1 MDVRD
6 LEKLVA
12 QGEGMSLEFK
22 RCGGDKIERDVF
34 ETVCSFANRQGGAI
48 LLGVTDDGDIPGVD
62 ASLAAQLERNLVNVA
77 SNPKL
82 FNPSPTVE
90 AERINVGD
98 GRVVIRVWV
107 PMGPETYRFKGEVFD
122 RVADVDGR
130 LTSDVQISGLAI
142 RKRGLYS
149 ERRVYPWITKSDL
162 RLDLLQR
169 VRELV
174 AMAHSGSH
182 PWAGMDDD
190 ELLRAS
196 RLWSR
201 DAETGERGFTLAA
214 ALLVGSDDL
223 IFDVAPAYRTEALL
237 RRIDVDRYDDR
248 VTVQTN
254 LIDAYDQLVAFGEKW
269 LPDSFALDGVQR
281 VSPRSV
287 IVRELVSNTL
297 MHREYS
303 SPYMA
308 KLEIGRGYLSTRNA
322 SRSAYAHPVTLDN
335 LDPTPK
341 NPVIASF
348 FSQIGRSERLGSGTR
363 KLYKYSRLYAGA
375 DPKLTDGDFFEAMVP
390 VPDAMPM
397 LPDKAGRAETP
408 GRARRERELDE
419 IVALVSRVG
428 KASSSEIS
436 SELGIQ
442 ARTLTR
448 RLNELV
454 EGGVIVRDGKGP
466 MTRYRLPQ

>member
-1 MDVRD
+1 M
-6 LEKLVA
+6 
-12 QGEGMSLEFK
+12 
-22 RCGGDKIERDVF
+22 
-34 ETVCSFANRQGGAI
+34 
-48 LLGVTDDGDIPGVD
+48 
-62 ASLAAQLERNLVNVA
+62 
-77 SNPKL
+77 
-82 FNPSPTVE
+82 
-90 AERINVGD
+90 
-98 GRVVIRVWV
+98 
-107 PMGPETYRFKGEVFD
+107 
-122 RVADVDGR
+122 
-130 LTSDVQISGLAI
+130 
-142 RKRGLYS
+142 
-149 ERRVYPWITKSDL
+149 
-162 RLDLLQR
+162 
-169 VRELV
+169 
-174 AMAHSGSH
+174 
-182 PWAGMDDD
+182 
-190 ELLRAS
+190 
-196 RLWSR
+196 
-201 DAETGERGFTLAA
+201 
-214 ALLVGSDDL
+214 GSDDL

-248 VTVQTN
+248 VTVRTN

-466 MTRYRLPQ
+466 MARYRLPQ